1 VTTTDNEILTALD
14 VNCETGEQTIRELNS
29 NEIAQR
35 KLDQAEG
42 EAQQAEANA
51 KVAARESAL
60 AKLKALG
67 LTQAE
72 ISAL

>member
-1 VTTTDNEILTALD
+1 MMSETLKAVIVDAATGEVTERPLTAD
-14 VNCETGEQTIRELNS
+14 
-29 NEIAQR
+29 EIAER
-35 KLDQAEG
+35 EVMQAEA

>member
-1 VTTTDNEILTALD
+1 MSEQLLKQIVDAI
-14 VNCETGEQTIRELNS
+14 TGESIIVPFTSDEVADHKAR
-29 NEIAQR
+29 
-35 KLDQAEG
+35 QAEA

>member
-1 VTTTDNEILTALD
+1 MSETLKAVIFDAATGETIERPLTAD
-14 VNCETGEQTIRELNS
+14 EVAEL
-29 NEIAQR
+29 EAM
-35 KLDQAEG
+35 QADY
-42 EAQQAEANA
+42 EARQAEAEA

>member
-1 VTTTDNEILTALD
+1 MNETPTAIVFDGLTGETIERPLTAD
-14 VNCETGEQTIRELNS
+14 
-29 NEIAQR
+29 EIADR
-35 KLDQAEG
+35 
-42 EAQQAEANA
+42 EASQAEAEARQAEAEA